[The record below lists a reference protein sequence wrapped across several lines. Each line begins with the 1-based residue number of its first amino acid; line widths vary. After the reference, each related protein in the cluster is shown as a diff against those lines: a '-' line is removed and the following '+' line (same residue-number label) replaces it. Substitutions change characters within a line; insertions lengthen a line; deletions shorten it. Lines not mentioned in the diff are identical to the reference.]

1 MTRDLTGVIIVM
13 LSPAKK
19 TITF

>member
-1 MTRDLTGVIIVM
+1 M